1 MNQNAPLIVTI
12 SREFGSG
19 GAYIGQQIAKK
30 LNMYY
35 ADYEIVAKAAEY
47 FSANIVDVA
56 SQEERVEPLWK
67 SLWNFYGTAVPNV
80 YVPTRRIFVPT
91 SQELFN
97 EQSEI
102 IRKIAAEHSAVIIGR
117 GGFYVLRDFPN
128 KIDICLHAD
137 MEFRNRR
144 IQGLYNISEEE
155 ANNMIKQTDKERAL
169 YISTFTGMDWNN
181 SKNFD
186 LTLNTGKLGI
196 NKSLELILEFIRL
209 RSDITL

>member
-1 MNQNAPLIVTI
+1 
-12 SREFGSG
+12 
-19 GAYIGQQIAKK
+19 
-30 LNMYY
+30 
-35 ADYEIVAKAAEY
+35 
-47 FSANIVDVA
+47 
-56 SQEERVEPLWK
+56 
-67 SLWNFYGTAVPNV
+67 
-80 YVPTRRIFVPT
+80 
-91 SQELFN
+91 
-97 EQSEI
+97 
-102 IRKIAAEHSAVIIGR
+102 
-117 GGFYVLRDFPN
+117 
-128 KIDICLHAD
+128 